1 MQFEVYAKGLAT
13 LSVDCI
19 VLGVYEDGE
28 MSEEAAAIDSA
39 SSGLLKKLLGRGDF
53 SGRSGETLL
62 ITDIPGISAS
72 RALLTGLG
80 TRKSFGR
87 KLWRRS
93 LSSAL
98 TAVLRTRM
106 TSIA

>member
-19 VLGVYEDGE
+19 VLGVFEDGE
-28 MSEEAAAIDSA
+28 MSDEAGAIDSA

-62 ITDIPGISAS
+62 LTDVPGIAAS

-80 TRKSFGR
+80 TRKNFGR
-87 KLWRRS
+87 KVWRRALGTGFS
-93 LSSAL
+93 TAGSRRAISS
-98 TAVLRTRM
+98 
-106 TSIA
+106 